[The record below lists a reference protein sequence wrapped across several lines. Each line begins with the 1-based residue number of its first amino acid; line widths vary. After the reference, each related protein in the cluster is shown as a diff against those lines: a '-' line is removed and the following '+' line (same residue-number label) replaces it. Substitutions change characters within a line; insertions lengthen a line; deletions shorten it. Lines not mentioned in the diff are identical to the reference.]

1 MMKDQR
7 GQAGFT
13 LIELLIAIGLL
24 LIVSAIVTQALAQMT
39 QSQQTIWNR
48 TEMHS
53 GIRGATELL
62 QQEVGQAGRVALL
75 GMPTLGRPG
84 LATVGGAGIVASAS
98 CDPANPGTN
107 ATTVTVDNTAGMF
120 ANPGPPAS
128 YEMLT
133 ILDADNQE
141 SFRVASVVSTTQFQ
155 ACFNKA
161 HAVGTTIMA
170 LGGFATGIVPPAG
183 VANGSSATVLKLYG
197 DINGDG
203 NMVYIEY
210 TCDTVAHNLYR
221 NVMAFNAGVKPA
233 LTNAN
238 ILLSNIIGNP
248 GGTACFTYQTTAIA
262 AGTPI
267 TVFNFVL
274 DVAVTLTVQTEQID
288 PITKQFQTETKALLN
303 VSPRNV
309 FDAWAFAGMGYTDR
323 MQSTPTSI
331 TTLLP

>member
-1 MMKDQR
+1 
-7 GQAGFT
+7 
-13 LIELLIAIGLL
+13 L
-24 LIVSAIVTQALAQMT
+24 
-39 QSQQTIWNR
+39 W
-48 TEMHS
+48 
-53 GIRGATELL
+53 
-62 QQEVGQAGRVALL
+62 
-75 GMPTLGRPG
+75 
-84 LATVGGAGIVASAS
+84 
-98 CDPANPGTN
+98 
-107 ATTVTVDNTAGMF
+107 
-120 ANPGPPAS
+120 
-128 YEMLT
+128 
-133 ILDADNQE
+133 
-141 SFRVASVVSTTQFQ
+141 
-155 ACFNKA
+155 
-161 HAVGTTIMA
+161 
-170 LGGFATGIVPPAG
+170 
-183 VANGSSATVLKLYG
+183 ATVLKLYG

-221 NVMAFNAGVKPA
+221 NVMAFNAGAKPA

-238 ILLSNIIGNP
+238 ILLSNIISNP

-262 AGTPI
+262 AGTPV
-267 TVFNFVL
+267 TVFTFVL